1 MRDKILKLT
10 ALLLSVVILAGCG
23 AETDTDYESSIK
35 EGSVSEECTEQP
47 AEESSAAESS
57 EESIADESSEES
69 SEAEES
75 ELSEASEE
83 TEESEGTSEE
93 SAEFVPS
100 EEESTAD
107 ESQEEESCSF
117 ESRIEAEESEASTVP
132 EETEESEDPT
142 ESIAVHVHEYISQVT
157 AATCTE
163 DGYTL
168 YQCGCGDSYTA
179 DEAQAAGHSF
189 GAWTTVTAPSC
200 TERGEEESLCET
212 CGERKTKSVSATG
225 HSFGDWTVV
234 REATTKTE
242 GEEMRSCT
250 LCGEYERRSTEKLV
264 AATITPEDAEEICT
278 LILELLNEE
287 RAKLGAPAL
296 STAPIAHE
304 MAMVRAEELTV
315 VFSHKRPDGRDSSTI
330 YREYMYNAEDLPN
343 PKVDLEANPY
353 YRCYMPEKSS
363 EDICT
368 GGALYTETPE
378 EYAASIVNTFKGS
391 SGHWA
396 DLTNPAYT
404 AVGIGVVLKTNKSDW
419 YYDGGVAI
427 LTMDKLYGSDT
438 QYQN

>member
-10 ALLLSVVILAGCG
+10 ALLLSTVILAGCG
-23 AETDTDYESSIK
+23 ADTDYGNSTKENSVPEES
-35 EGSVSEECTEQP
+35 TEQS
-47 AEESSAAESS
+47 AEESSTDESS
-57 EESIADESSEES
+57 DENSTAESSEES

-83 TEESEGTSEE
+83 TEESEETSEE
-93 SAEFVPS
+93 SAEFIPS

-117 ESRIEAEESEASTVP
+117 ESSIEAVESEASTVP

-212 CGERKTKSVSATG
+212 CGERKTKSVPATG
-225 HSFGDWTVV
+225 HSFGAWTVV
-234 REATTKTE
+234 REATTQAE

-250 LCGEYERRSTEKLV
+250 LCGEDERRSTEKLV

-315 VFSHKRPDGRDSSTI
+315 VFSHKRPDGSNSSTI
-330 YREYMYNAEDLPN
+330 YIDYNYN
-343 PKVDLEANPY
+343 PERTGFINYNGEIVKCAS
-353 YRCYMPEKSS
+353 PEKSS
-363 EDICT
+363 ENIEVWGTATNGLPDYT
-368 GGALYTETPE
+368 KEQAAEAVVGG
-378 EYAASIVNTFKGS
+378 FKIS
-391 SGHWA
+391 AGHWA
-396 DLTNPAYT
+396 DLTNPAYHG
-404 AVGIGVVLKTNKSDW
+404 VGIGVCIGD
-419 YYDGGVAI
+419 DGYTYVSI
-427 LTMDKLYGSDT
+427 LTMDKTYG
-438 QYQN
+438 

>member
-10 ALLLSVVILAGCG
+10 ALLLSTVILAGCG
-23 AETDTDYESSIK
+23 AETDTDYESSTR
-35 EGSVSEECTEQP
+35 ENSVSEESTEQS
-47 AEESSAAESS
+47 AEESS
-57 EESIADESSEES
+57 IPDSSEES
-69 SEAEES
+69 SEAKES

-83 TEESEGTSEE
+83 TEESEETSEE

-107 ESQEEESCSF
+107 ESKEEENSA
-117 ESRIEAEESEASTVP
+117 ESAEAVESEASTVP

-142 ESIAVHVHEYISQVT
+142 ESIAVHVHEYTAQVT
-157 AATCTE
+157 EPTCTE

-179 DEAQAAGHSF
+179 NETEAAGHSF
-189 GAWTTVTAPSC
+189 GAWVTVTAQSC

-212 CGERKTKSVSATG
+212 CGERKTKSVPATG
-225 HSFGDWTVV
+225 HSFGAWTVV
-234 REATTKTE
+234 REATTQAE

-250 LCGEYERRSTEKLV
+250 LCGEEESRSTEKLV

-315 VFSHKRPDGRDSSTI
+315 VFAHRRPNGHDSRTI
-330 YREYMYNAEDLPN
+330 YIDYKYNSKDTGITTFEDGTST
-343 PKVDLEANPY
+343 
-353 YRCYMPEKSS
+353 CSYMPEKSS
-363 EDICT
+363 EDICN
-368 GGALYTETPE
+368 GAVSYDMTPKQ
-378 EYAASIVNTFKGS
+378 YAEQVIGTAKLSP
-391 SGHWA
+391 GHWT

-404 AVGIGVVLKTNKSDW
+404 AVGIGVVIKENDSGW
-419 YYDGGVAI
+419 YYDAPVAI
-427 LTMDKLYGSDT
+427 LTMDKLYGSDA